1 MTSLQTAVASFVVT
15 LGAGLALAHL
25 SELGA
30 SEPDAS
36 ACSPAIAGSAEL
48 RPGVFVLSVRH
59 DGLDVWLYSPCAR
72 DEPLPLVLV
81 GPAGSDL
88 VTGMP
93 LAEADRP
100 EHIPYVE
107 AGYAVV
113 AYEIAGA
120 PRGPSDQAYMN
131 AMAEFRDARAGVES
145 ALAAL
150 DLALDTYPSI
160 EDERIFAAGHSSAAT
175 LALRVALD
183 RRIAAV
189 AAYAPVTDVEA
200 HLADIIAEL
209 NAAVPGMESMVRE
222 SSPIRYAHILA
233 HKPVFLFHALE
244 DRVADPDESATLFAA
259 MENRHPA
266 SVRVT
271 THGDHYTP
279 MIEEGIPA
287 AIAWFDALE

>member
-1 MTSLQTAVASFVVT
+1 MTSLQTAVASFLVT
-15 LGAGLALAHL
+15 LGAGVALAHL

-30 SEPDAS
+30 SEPEAG
-36 ACSPAIAGSAEL
+36 ACSPAIPSSAEL
-48 RPGVFVLSVRH
+48 RPGVFVMSVKH

-120 PRGPSDQAYMN
+120 PRGSSDQAYLR
-131 AMAEFRDARAGVES
+131 AMVEFRDARAGVES

-160 EDERIFAAGHSSAAT
+160 EDER
-175 LALRVALD
+175 LVALD

-189 AAYAPVTDVEA
+189 AAYAPVTDLEA
-200 HLADIIAEL
+200 FQAEYIDSL
-209 NAAVPGMESMVRE
+209 NAAVPGMETLIRE
-222 SSPIRYAHILA
+222 SSPIRYARVLA

-244 DRVADPDESATLFAA
+244 DRVADPDETATLFAA

-271 THGDHYTP
+271 THRDHYRP